1 MSSILLIIT
10 GLAVLVIQTSILGYF
25 NLRGVTPNMVLLI
38 VVYYAL
44 SKTPAKS
51 QFYGF
56 CFGILEDCLSGS
68 ILGMNAVSKTIIGFF
83 GGYIRRQIL
92 ISNIFIQAAI
102 IFFASIIDGH
112 LIYLYMNVFGDKTPY
127 LIRLKTI
134 IAPETALN
142 TVIGP
147 FFLLFLTWLF
157 GEHKKIRAEKKN
169 YDYRTN

>member
-1 MSSILLIIT
+1 MPSIILIIT
-10 GLAVLVIQTSILGYF
+10 GLVVLVIQTSILGYF
-25 NLRGVTPNMVLLI
+25 NIRGVTPNMVLII

-68 ILGMNAVSKTIIGFF
+68 ILGMNAVSKTIIGFL
-83 GGYIRRQIL
+83 GGYVRRQIL
-92 ISNIFIQAAI
+92 ISNIFIQAVI
-102 IFFASIIDGH
+102 IFFASAVDGH
-112 LIYLYMNVFGDKTPY
+112 LIYLYMRIFGDKSPY
-127 LIRLKTI
+127 LVRLKTI
-134 IAPETALN
+134 IVPETVLN

-157 GEHKKIRAEKKN
+157 GEHKRIKAEKRN
-169 YDYRTN
+169 YDYGTN